1 MTEKLKKGSLKV
13 GSYKLGLPLS
23 NSYNSKTPKKLK
35 TISEVLVLLGSAVT
49 IIAASITL
57 PPVVIAA
64 GGVSVI
70 VGRYGIKCFSE

>member
-1 MTEKLKKGSLKV
+1 MTDKLKKGTVKV
-13 GSYKLGLPLS
+13 GNYKVGIPGSESYKA
-23 NSYNSKTPKKLK
+23 KTPKKLK
-35 TISEVLVLLGSAVT
+35 AISEVLVLLGSAVT

-64 GGVSVI
+64 GGVSVL